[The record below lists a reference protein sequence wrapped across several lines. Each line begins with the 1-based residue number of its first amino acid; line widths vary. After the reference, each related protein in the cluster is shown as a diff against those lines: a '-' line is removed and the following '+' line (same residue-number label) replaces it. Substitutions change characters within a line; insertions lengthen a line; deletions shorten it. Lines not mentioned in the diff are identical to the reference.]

1 MYVIIV
7 IIAAYGLFLKIEGT
21 LLFYC
26 GTLTVVSLLN
36 LAECARRVERGVE
49 PEYKSDD

>member
-1 MYVIIV
+1 MYVSIV
-7 IIAAYGLFLKIEGT
+7 IIAAYGLLKKLGG

-36 LAECARRVERGVE
+36 LAECARREGV
-49 PEYKSDD
+49 DGV